1 MMSELKRGLG
11 YWTVLSL
18 SIGSI
23 MGTAIFFGAS
33 IGASFSG
40 SFAIVAWVI
49 LSLISIYVAMCF
61 GELVSMF
68 PRSGGVYEYSK
79 QAYGRFISFI
89 AGWVAW
95 LVGNIAVVVLI
106 VAAINVIVP
115 YASNTVKILMTVAII
130 ILLNVIAYLG
140 IEATSIMLI
149 GFAASIVAVIIALVA
164 RGIPGISFS
173 NFASFPSHSPLSVFV
188 TMFFL
193 AETYFGWEAATYLAE
208 ETKDA
213 GKVIPKAIIHG
224 TVIIAL
230 LGLGMLLI
238 SFGILGTGLVNA
250 DGTGIASPTTVL
262 ASRLFGPVGEGII
275 IAGIFIALLG
285 SAASGI
291 ITMPRLLLA
300 LARDKLMPGQLN
312 AIHPRFNTPHKAI
325 LFQVA
330 ATLLILVIGFGNYQ
344 ALLSIM
350 VPLAALMY
358 MIVLLTVPI
367 FRITRPELERP
378 YKAPF
383 GKVLPLVVVLFLLMT
398 IAVWAFSTAA
408 AFSLLMLSLSIILIG
423 VPLYLLVELY
433 YDPKMIMSI
442 NDMFSFLNLLTE
454 NFSYPKSIR
463 TEIMSFVGNL
473 RGKTVLE
480 FGCGV
485 GTFTMDL
492 LRAVGPGGTVYA
504 TTFSGNDLKIARKR
518 VEKKKWETE
527 GHVYGEARFIHD
539 PEQFYRVHPDVPRA
553 DVVISVGVLGY
564 TQDIKRVL
572 NDMRRLL
579 SSGGKLCFV
588 EYSDFFRVLPS
599 VEWLSSDKK
608 IEELFRDAGFSVR
621 VTRQRSFLWNRI
633 FIYGF
638 RYRGIVVI

>member
-1 MMSELKRGLG
+1 MMSELKRGIG

-33 IGASFSG
+33 IGASLSG
-40 SFAIVAWVI
+40 SLTIVAWLI
-49 LSLISIYVAMCF
+49 LSLISIYIAMCF

-68 PRSGGVYEYSK
+68 PKSGGVYEYSK

-89 AGWVAW
+89 SGWVAW
-95 LVGNIAVVVLI
+95 IVGNIAVVVLI
-106 VAAINVIVP
+106 VAAINIIAP
-115 YASNTVKILMTVAII
+115 YASNTVKILLTIAAI
-130 ILLNVIAYLG
+130 ILLNIIAYIG

-164 RGIPGISFS
+164 KGLLNIELS
-173 NFASFPSHSPLSVFV
+173 NFMSFPSHTPLSVFV

-213 GKVIPKAIIHG
+213 RKVIPKAMIHG
-224 TVIIAL
+224 TIIIAL

-238 SFGILGTGLVNA
+238 SFGILGTGLSGL
-250 DGTGIASPTTVL
+250 DSPTTVL
-262 ASRLFGPVGEGII
+262 AHRLFGPVGEGVIT
-275 IAGIFIALLG
+275 AGLFIALLG

-300 LARDKLMPGQLN
+300 LARDKLMLEQLK

-325 LFQVA
+325 LFQAA
-330 ATLLILVIGFGNYQ
+330 ATLIILVIGFGNYQ

-350 VPLAALMY
+350 VPLAVLMY
-358 MIVLLTVPI
+358 IIVILAVPI
-367 FRITRPELERP
+367 FRVTSPELERL
-378 YKAPF
+378 YRAPF
-383 GKVLPLVVVLFLLMT
+383 GKVLPLAVVLFLLMT
-398 IAVWAFSTAA
+398 IGVWAFSTES
-408 AFSLLMLSLSIILIG
+408 AFALLRLSLSIILIG
-423 VPLYLLVELY
+423 VPLYFLVELY
-433 YDPKMIMSI
+433 YDPKMITGI
-442 NDMFSFLNLLTE
+442 NDMFSFLNLVTE
-454 NFSYPKSIR
+454 RLSYPKGIR
-463 TEIMSFVGNL
+463 KEIMSFVGDL
-473 RGKTVLE
+473 KGKTILE

-485 GTFTMDL
+485 GTFTIEL
-492 LRAVGPGGTVYA
+492 LKAVGPGGTVYA
-504 TTFSGNDLKIARKR
+504 TSFSGNDLKIARKR
-518 VEKKKWETE
+518 VERKKWEAE
-527 GHVYGEARFIHD
+527 GRVYGEARFIHD

-553 DVVISVGVLGY
+553 DIVISVGVLGY
-564 TQDIKRVL
+564 TQDINRVL
-572 NDMRRLL
+572 QDMRRLL
-579 SSGGKLCFV
+579 SQDGRVCFV

-599 VEWLSSDKK
+599 VEWLSSDRK
-608 IEELFRDAGFSVR
+608 IEQLFRDAGFSVR

-638 RYRGIVVI
+638 RYKGIVVI

>member
-1 MMSELKRGLG
+1 MSELKRGIG

-33 IGASFSG
+33 IGASLSG
-40 SFAIVAWVI
+40 SLTIVAWLI
-49 LSLISIYVAMCF
+49 LSLISIYIAMCF

-68 PRSGGVYEYSK
+68 PKSGGVYEYSK

-89 AGWVAW
+89 SGWVAW
-95 LVGNIAVVVLI
+95 IVGNIAVVVLI
-106 VAAINVIVP
+106 VAAINIIAP
-115 YASNTVKILMTVAII
+115 YASNTVKILLTIAAI
-130 ILLNVIAYLG
+130 ILLNIIAYIG

-164 RGIPGISFS
+164 KGLLNIELS
-173 NFASFPSHSPLSVFV
+173 NFMSFPSHTPLSVFV

-213 GKVIPKAIIHG
+213 RKVIPKAMIHG
-224 TVIIAL
+224 TIIIAL

-238 SFGILGTGLVNA
+238 SFGILGTGLSGL
-250 DGTGIASPTTVL
+250 DSPTTVL
-262 ASRLFGPVGEGII
+262 AHRLFGPVGEGVIT
-275 IAGIFIALLG
+275 AGLFIALLG

-300 LARDKLMPGQLN
+300 LARDKLMLEQLK

-325 LFQVA
+325 LFQAA
-330 ATLLILVIGFGNYQ
+330 ATLIILVIGFGNYQ

-350 VPLAALMY
+350 VPLAVLMY
-358 MIVLLTVPI
+358 IIVILAVPI
-367 FRITRPELERP
+367 FRVTSPELERL
-378 YKAPF
+378 YRAPF
-383 GKVLPLVVVLFLLMT
+383 GKVLPLAVVLFLLMT
-398 IAVWAFSTAA
+398 IGVWAFSTES
-408 AFSLLMLSLSIILIG
+408 AFALLRLSLSIILIG
-423 VPLYLLVELY
+423 VPLYFLVELY
-433 YDPKMIMSI
+433 YDPKMITGI
-442 NDMFSFLNLLTE
+442 NDMFSFLNLVTE
-454 NFSYPKSIR
+454 RLSYPKGIR
-463 TEIMSFVGNL
+463 KEIMSFVGDL
-473 RGKTVLE
+473 KGKTILE

-485 GTFTMDL
+485 GTFTIEL
-492 LRAVGPGGTVYA
+492 LKAVGPGGTVYA
-504 TTFSGNDLKIARKR
+504 TSFSGNDLKIARKR
-518 VEKKKWETE
+518 VERKKWEAE
-527 GHVYGEARFIHD
+527 GRVYGEARFIHD

-553 DVVISVGVLGY
+553 DIVISVGVLGY
-564 TQDIKRVL
+564 TQDINRVL
-572 NDMRRLL
+572 QDMRRLL
-579 SSGGKLCFV
+579 SQDGRVCFV

-599 VEWLSSDKK
+599 VEWLSSDRK
-608 IEELFRDAGFSVR
+608 IEQLFRDAGFSVR

-638 RYRGIVVI
+638 RYKGIVVI